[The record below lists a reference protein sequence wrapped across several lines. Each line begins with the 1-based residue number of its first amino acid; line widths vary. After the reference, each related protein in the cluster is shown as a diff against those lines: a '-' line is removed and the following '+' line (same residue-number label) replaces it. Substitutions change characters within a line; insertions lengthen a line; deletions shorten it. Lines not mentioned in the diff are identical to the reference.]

1 MTAPPG
7 RLYVVAT
14 PIGNLGDLSPRAVEV
29 LRAVDLVACE
39 DTRHTRKLLAH
50 FQIRVPTLSCHE
62 HNEVDRIP
70 RLLAELQAG
79 HSVALVADAGT
90 PLLSDP
96 GYRLVRAAR
105 DAGLPVIP
113 IPGPFAAAAAVSV
126 AGLPTD
132 RVLFAGFPPDRAAAR
147 QRWFQELACEQAT
160 LVIYLSPHRLL
171 QTLQDALSRLGPRRV
186 LLAREMTKIHEE
198 HWVGR
203 LDELVRSLAGV
214 DPRGEYT
221 LVIEGAEGPA
231 GRIPSRLD
239 VEAYIRGLMELHG
252 LTRSQAARRAASD
265 LQLPRRKLY
274 QGETTAG
281 E

>member
-14 PIGNLGDLSPRAVEV
+14 PIGNLGDLSPRALEV

-50 FQIRVPTLSCHE
+50 FQISVPTLSCHE
-62 HNEVDRIP
+62 HNEVERTP
-70 RLLAELQAG
+70 RLLAKLQAG
-79 HSVALVADAGT
+79 SSVALVTDAGT

-105 DAGLPVIP
+105 EAGLPVIP

-132 RVLFAGFPPDRAAAR
+132 RVLFAGFPPDRATTR
-147 QRWFQELACEQAT
+147 QRWFQELASEKAT

-171 QTLQDALSRLGPRRV
+171 QTLKDALSCLGPRQV
-186 LLAREMTKIHEE
+186 FLAREMTKIHEE

-203 LDELVRSLAGV
+203 LDEVVQSLAGV

-221 LVIEGAEGPA
+221 LVIEGAAGP
-231 GRIPSRLD
+231 GETTPSRLD
-239 VEAYIRGLMELHG
+239 SEAYIRGLMVLHG

-265 LQLPRRKLY
+265 LQLSRRKLY
-274 QGETTAG
+274 RSETASGE
-281 E
+281 